1 MVKLTNDANWTFD
14 GYINGVQFDNSHV
27 YQDTLEVLGYW
38 QTAKEQ
44 LQDGR
49 VNPFTDNHFT
59 KPECT
64 RAIKFA
70 FESLQNTNVRGGMT
84 SVDLIGY
91 LVGLI
96 LILEENETLEEYR
109 ERLLN
114 YILENEDMSYHTD
127 HLQWYIR
134 VAQLSKRSI

>member
-1 MVKLTNDANWTFD
+1 MSKLTNDANWTFD
-14 GYINGVQFDNSHV
+14 GYINGVQFNNSHV

-38 QTAKEQ
+38 QAAKEQ
-44 LQDGR
+44 FKDGR
-49 VNPFTDNHFT
+49 VHPFTDNHFT

-70 FESLQNTNVRGGMT
+70 FESLQNTNVSGGMT
-84 SVDLIGY
+84 SVDLVGH

-96 LILEENETLEEYR
+96 LTLEEDETLEEYR

-114 YILENEDMSYHTD
+114 YILENEDVSYHTD
-127 HLQWYIR
+127 HLQWYIK
-134 VAQLSKRSI
+134 VAQLNTRRV

>member
-1 MVKLTNDANWTFD
+1 MSKLTNDANWTFD
-14 GYINGVQFDNSHV
+14 GYINGVQFNNSYV
-27 YQDTLEVLGYW
+27 YQDTLEVLRYW
-38 QTAKEQ
+38 QAAKEQ
-44 LQDGR
+44 FKGGR
-49 VNPFTDNHFT
+49 LHPFTDNHFT

-84 SVDLIGY
+84 SVDLVGH

-96 LILEENETLEEYR
+96 LTLEEDETLEDYR

-127 HLQWYIR
+127 HLQWYIK
-134 VAQLSKRSI
+134 VAQLNTRRV